1 MEPSDALERGRA
13 SYAARTWGDAYDG
26 LALADRETVLEPL
39 DLELLATAAY
49 MLGRDD
55 EWMAV
60 LERAHRRYADAG
72 NRRRAAHCAGWIG
85 VNHLLRGEM
94 GPATGWLG
102 GHSACSRTR
111 GTASS
116 AAMP

>member
-1 MEPSDALERGRA
+1 MEPIDALERGRA
-13 SYAARTWGDAYDG
+13 SYAARSWGDAYS
-26 LALADRETVLEPL
+26 ALGQAEAERLLDPP

-72 NRRRAAHCAGWIG
+72 NRSRAAYCAG
-85 VNHLLRGEM
+85 
-94 GPATGWLG
+94 
-102 GHSACSRTR
+102 S
-111 GTASS
+111 
-116 AAMP
+116 